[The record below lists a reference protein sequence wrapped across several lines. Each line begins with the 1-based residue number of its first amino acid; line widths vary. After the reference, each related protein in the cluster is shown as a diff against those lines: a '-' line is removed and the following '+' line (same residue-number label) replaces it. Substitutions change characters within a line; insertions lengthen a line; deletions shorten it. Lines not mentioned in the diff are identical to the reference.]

1 MAPGTTTL
9 KPIFWKF
16 PEAETSIVVIGDS
29 QMKYVHEQFNPSC
42 QGTPVFISQPGARIA
57 DIQSILDF
65 VPPSAKTVVL
75 HVGTNDM
82 ASLKA
87 TEAFHQYRNLLDQV
101 AVALLQVTRIYATLI
116 LPRSINR
123 RRGARNHMFIRR
135 CNSEACRFN
144 RLLQGFCRRS
154 RNVFYVDHGFE
165 WLLPFRVLAADGL
178 HPSFEGV
185 ALIAARIRQLCIKR
199 TKVTFSSWRDFASS
213 EAPRYPTRT
222 ANISASPTAP
232 TNASLDTPVVC
243 APQSKCVNTEC
254 ATQTSP
260 SLGRRYPSRR
270 NADRDMASK

>member
-1 MAPGTTTL
+1 
-9 KPIFWKF
+9 
-16 PEAETSIVVIGDS
+16 
-29 QMKYVHEQFNPSC
+29 
-42 QGTPVFISQPGARIA
+42 
-57 DIQSILDF
+57 
-65 VPPSAKTVVL
+65 
-75 HVGTNDM
+75 
-82 ASLKA
+82 
-87 TEAFHQYRNLLDQV
+87 
-101 AVALLQVTRIYATLI
+101 
-116 LPRSINR
+116 
-123 RRGARNHMFIRR
+123 MFMRR

-165 WLLPFRVLAADGL
+165 WLPPFRVLAADGL

-232 TNASLDTPVVC
+232 TNASLDTHVVC

-270 NADRDMASK
+270 NADRDMASKVYKVKNLRVIDASVMPKITSGGTNAPVMMIADKGARMIVEDAIAADKKAQVKTQPGKQNISKPAAS